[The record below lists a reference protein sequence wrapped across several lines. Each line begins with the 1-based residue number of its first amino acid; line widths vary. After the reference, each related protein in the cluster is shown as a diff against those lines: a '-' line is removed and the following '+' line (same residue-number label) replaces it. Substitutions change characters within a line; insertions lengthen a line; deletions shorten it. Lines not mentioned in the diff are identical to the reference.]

1 MEKKKGKPSDNS
13 FVVYLTPDIEKRLR
27 KAIYLEKEKLID
39 KGRSPNEISKSGVAA
54 EQIEKWLKDHNY

>member
-54 EQIEKWLKDHNY
+54 EQIEKWLKSKGY